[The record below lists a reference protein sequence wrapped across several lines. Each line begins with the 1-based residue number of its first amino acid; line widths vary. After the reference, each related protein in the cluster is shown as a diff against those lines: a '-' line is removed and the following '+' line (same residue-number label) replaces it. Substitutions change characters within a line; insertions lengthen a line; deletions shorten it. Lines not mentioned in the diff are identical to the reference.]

1 MNALKV
7 PPAVSDMRTQQTTVE
22 IPLDQRAGYFVRP
35 GKSKPGALSNAGNV
49 RRAEIDLLVC
59 CARTEL
65 NDAAKTRIVEI
76 LKHDLDW
83 NEVLDQAAAHA
94 IVPLVCSNLKQ
105 YSEAVP
111 LKVLD
116 RLKVLAY
123 QSNIHNLRLA
133 SELSRLTSLMEDNGI
148 TSLPFKGPVLAT
160 EMYGD
165 LARRQFS
172 DLDILIPKKDFQRV
186 KGLFLMNGFVPLVE
200 RTLEQEAA
208 YLAARRPYNYKLVS
222 SDRRVLVELHWRF
235 TSKYNSLAVDY
246 DQLFKRLVKV
256 SFAGRKVHH
265 LAPED
270 LLLLLSQHGSKHF
283 WTRLLW
289 LVDIV
294 EVLRRHPE
302 INWPETVTRA
312 ESMGMRRMLFLAL
325 YLAERLFDLEFPAEV
340 KKRINK
346 ERKVKV
352 LAARIEKRLFCESPP
367 IQNFETHV
375 FSCAMRERLLDKLR
389 YAGYRVLA
397 HVAKA
402 ATPTEKDRKT
412 LPAGMSASHLA
423 YLLRP
428 PRLLLEASSNLLR
441 QIRKK

>member
-7 PPAVSDMRTQQTTVE
+7 PPAVFDMQEIQKSTTE
-22 IPLDQRAGYFVRP
+22 IPLDDRASYSVRSAKLTL
-35 GKSKPGALSNAGNV
+35 GELSNAENI

-65 NDAAKTRIVEI
+65 NDAARTRIVEI

-83 NEVLDQAAAHA
+83 NEVLDKAAAHA

-133 SELSRLTSLMEDNGI
+133 SELSRLTSLMEENGI
-148 TSLPFKGPVLAT
+148 TSLPFKGPILAT

-200 RTLEQEAA
+200 RTVEQEAA
-208 YLAARRPYNYKLVS
+208 YLDARRPYNYKLVS
-222 SDRRVLVELHWRF
+222 SDRRVRVELHWRF
-235 TSKYNSLAVDY
+235 TSKYNSLSVDY
-246 DQLFKRLVKV
+246 DKLFKRLVKV

-283 WTRLLW
+283 WIRLLW
-289 LVDIV
+289 VVDIV
-294 EVLRRHPE
+294 EVLRRHPK
-302 INWPETVTRA
+302 IDWPETITRA

-325 YLAERLFDLEFPAEV
+325 YLAECLFDVELPADV
-340 KKRINK
+340 AKRIRN

-352 LAARIEKRLFCESPP
+352 LAARIEKQLFCESPP
-367 IQNFETHV
+367 IQNFETHI
-375 FSCAMRERLLDKLR
+375 FSCAMRERLRDKLR
-389 YAGYRVLA
+389 YAGYRILA

-402 ATPTEKDRKT
+402 
-412 LPAGMSASHLA
+412 
-423 YLLRP
+423 
-428 PRLLLEASSNLLR
+428 NLVR
-441 QIRKK
+441 QIRKNRLSPTGTIVPQE